1 MNKLVSKNPI
11 QRFKEGKQIQ
21 RYYAGGISYS
31 RNSNGTWQQY
41 RNGQYNT
48 ITPEKIVKQKNG
60 TYVAKINGKWYHD
73 NGDMVQF
80 NNAKPTQGTGWWYG
94 NNKLEEEPVLLSDL
108 EKNKTNPKIK
118 FKTGAPK
125 KTRSVLP
132 KGVTDVMATQ
142 KMLMDNGWNGGT
154 YGADGKWG
162 KETQAAWD
170 AYKAKQSLVN
180 RINSTPTTDELV
192 SKQPTSVS
200 ISPGVRL
207 DLGNIANT
215 SEVKEIPMPQIVNS
229 NNFNQTYNRNNIRA
243 NRNIYS
249 NVDQYYDYI
258 TNQDSNESKLWNNIL
273 GGLNNDDRRKAFDTI
288 MSKYG
293 ISGNLGRRDSGRLA
307 NLQND
312 LNLIGIP
319 GSDARKTYLREYWN
333 EYKNPFL
340 NYLSTYK
347 TGGQLVSR
355 NPIQR
360 FKSNFRKE
368 AL

>member
-1 MNKLVSKNPI
+1 MNKLVSRNPV
-11 QRFKEGKQIQ
+11 QRFKLGQKIEKLQDGGWAG
-21 RYYAGGISYS
+21 YYTVGNWPKSGNYS
-31 RNSNGTWQQY
+31 S
-41 RNGQYNT
+41 
-48 ITPEKIVKQKNG
+48 K
-60 TYVAKINGKWYHD
+60 VAKKQPIKEITIEGRQLPGVTVVGKRPTQSTTIDGGQLPEVVVIGQRKAPVKKSSSKVANINPISFKKA
-73 NGDMVQF
+73 F
-80 NNAKPTQGTGWWYG
+80 NNARNAGQETFNWRGQTY
-94 NNKLEEEPVLLSDL
+94 NTRNKGEENYVFQNR
-108 EKNKTNPKIK
+108 KWVNPNTVIENS
-118 FKTGAPK
+118 
-125 KTRSVLP
+125 R
-132 KGVTDVMATQ
+132 
-142 KMLMDNGWNGGT
+142 
-154 YGADGKWG
+154 
-162 KETQAAWD
+162 
-170 AYKAKQSLVN
+170 QSLVN

-192 SKQPTSVS
+192 SKQPTNVS
-200 ISPGVRL
+200 
-207 DLGNIANT
+207 NT

-249 NVDQYYDYI
+249 NVDQYYNYI

-273 GGLNNDDRRKAFDTI
+273 GGLNNDDRRKAFDMI

-293 ISGNLGRRDSGRLA
+293 ISGNLGRRDSERLA

-319 GSDARKTYLREYWN
+319 GSDARKAYLREYWN

-368 AL
+368 TP